1 MGGGGATSSSLNQAV
16 RGAAY
21 AAPVSPDL
29 PDHGT
34 AGVLPARTV
43 RLLTPHASASPPI
56 PARTVLYLRW
66 VAYGLIL
73 VLSAC
78 LEFIGLDQEGYA
90 NTYYAAGVKSMLTSW
105 HNFFYVSFDSGG
117 FVTLDKS
124 PLGLWIQ
131 AASAKLFGLSGLS
144 LLAPE
149 ALAGCLSC
157 RPAEPV
163 RGTEAPAPSRPLK
176 QDQSGYRP
184 KSSAARKKAT
194 TLPGGASGG
203 ML

>member
-1 MGGGGATSSSLNQAV
+1 MSATSSSLNQAV

-29 PDHGT
+29 PEHGT

-66 VAYGLIL
+66 VTYGLIL

-90 NTYYAAGVKSMLTSW
+90 NTYYAAGVKSMLPAGTTS
-105 HNFFYVSFDSGG
+105 SM
-117 FVTLDKS
+117 S
-124 PLGLWIQ
+124 PSTAVASSRSTNLRLACGSRLECQALRALGT
-131 AASAKLFGLSGLS
+131 
-144 LLAPE
+144 E
-149 ALAGCLSC
+149 LAG
-157 RPAEPV
+157 A
-163 RGTEAPAPSRPLK
+163 
-176 QDQSGYRP
+176 
-184 KSSAARKKAT
+184 
-194 TLPGGASGG
+194 
-203 ML
+203 